1 MAKKETELD
10 NIYTFFNTRLNSC
23 FNELYDKSMWSFG
36 WLIAISIIVAILG
49 IGGLM
54 TSARVSKLQDKVG
67 ILECRHW
74 GEDSGQP
81 WAYYDGE
88 CHLM

>member
-10 NIYTFFNTRLNSC
+10 GIYTFFNTRCNLIAD
-23 FNELYDKSMWSFG
+23 ELDYKSTWSFG
-36 WLIAISIIVAILG
+36 CLAAISIIVAVLG
-49 IGGLM
+49 ICSLM
-54 TSARVSKLQDKVG
+54 TSARVSKLQDNVS

>member
-1 MAKKETELD
+1 MAKKETELY
-10 NIYTFFNTRLNSC
+10 NIYTFFNTRINSC
-23 FNELYDKSMWSFG
+23 FDELYDKSMWGFV
-36 WLIAISIIVAILG
+36 WLIAISIIVAVLG

-67 ILECRHW
+67 VLECRHW